1 MQDLWNFALERYAR
15 AGVEQAC
22 LQLQE
27 AGSDVCLLLTGAWLQ
42 GRGVRC
48 LDQRLCALRNVAGP
62 WQREVISPLRQ
73 TRRDWRAAA
82 GQDTELAALREQVKK
97 LELQA
102 ERVLFERL
110 QALAEGWPAEA
121 SEDDWLIRLA
131 GNDSA
136 ALQVLRDAVNQP

>member
-1 MQDLWNFALERYAR
+1 
-15 AGVEQAC
+15 
-22 LQLQE
+22 
-27 AGSDVCLLLTGAWLQ
+27 
-42 GRGVRC
+42 
-48 LDQRLCALRNVAGP
+48 VAGP

-102 ERVLFERL
+102 ERVFFERL